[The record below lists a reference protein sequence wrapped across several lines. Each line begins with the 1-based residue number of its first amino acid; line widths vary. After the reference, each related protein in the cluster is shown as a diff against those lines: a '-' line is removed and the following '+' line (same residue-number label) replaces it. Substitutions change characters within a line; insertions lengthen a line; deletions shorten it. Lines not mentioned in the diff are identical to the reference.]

1 MMRKKTVMRIIP
13 AAYLLVT
20 LPGLFCI
27 IVSKVGI
34 ELVEASSFVLAAFLV
49 LFLAELSEEL
59 KLDGLTNRSRKHDE

>member
-1 MMRKKTVMRIIP
+1 MMRIIP

-27 IVSKVGI
+27 IVSRVGI
-34 ELVEASSFVLAAFLV
+34 ELVEASSFVLVAFLA

-59 KLDGLTNRSRKHDE
+59 KLDGLTNRSRKHDK